1 MKKKISLMPESKP
14 GFVRPRS
21 DWVAFSIMQD
31 IGGAEVVDVGASYPV
46 SLGTRVQG
54 IPDQIK

>member
-1 MKKKISLMPESKP
+1 MPESKP